1 MSPRASRLL
10 WRASLAGFLA
20 LALWP
25 IWAHRFPPMQDY
37 PQHLFHSHLLAAQ
50 GDARFDYD
58 RYYELHLQPVYA
70 LFYVLT
76 VGFSKLVPIEAAGK
90 LTLSLYPLLVAVL
103 VLRLRRR
110 FPDDAPPW
118 AALLL
123 FPLAPNQQ
131 WFFGNVNFFLSV
143 PLLFLALLDFE
154 DLLAKGASV
163 RGILRQVAWQAALF
177 VTHPLTFLAFV
188 AIAVFVTFARR
199 RKVERAWRRLA
210 GPLSVS
216 AALLVGFLLQSMLSR
231 APPVP
236 ADPRVGWLPPWM
248 SLQYIGLMFTG
259 MRPPG
264 SRVLLDVLPW
274 AGVVAILAA
283 CAFVQRRTAPGT
295 GAPSEYLWLLAI
307 ALVATLV
314 LPFSKGVFSFINV
327 RIASIVYVL
336 LALVAA
342 HVRAR
347 GIAAALLVALAAVC
361 SLRSNAKQAT
371 ISAETEEIVGVLERI
386 PQRARILPLVF
397 DNTSPELDPTWF
409 HPHLLDASY
418 YHVLVGGGFD
428 PYLIRSP
435 IHPVHFREGAKR
447 PAPGEFWAG
456 AFDWK
461 AHGADYEYFL
471 VRGAP
476 EGFSRVMELR
486 ATRIGTSGRWEVYKR
501 RSSAARTFRR
511 CRHGDH
517 VTRPVWVAL
526 YVDPDGQPP
535 STIGSR

>member
-1 MSPRASRLL
+1 MSSRASSLL
-10 WRASLAGFLA
+10 WRASLVGFLA

-37 PQHLFHSHLLAAQ
+37 PQHLFHSHLLAVQ
-50 GDARFDYD
+50 GDPRFDYD

-76 VGFSKLVPIEAAGK
+76 VGFAKLVPIEAAGK
-90 LTLSLYPLLVAVL
+90 LTLSLYPVLVAL
-103 VLRLRRR
+103 LALRLRRR
-110 FPDDAPPW
+110 FPEDAPPW
-118 AALLL
+118 GALLL

-131 WFFGNVNFFLSV
+131 WFFGNINFFLSV

-154 DLLAKGASV
+154 DLLSRGASV
-163 RGILRQVAWQAALF
+163 GTLLRQAAWQAALF
-177 VTHPLTFLAFV
+177 VTHPLTFLVFV

-216 AALLVGFLLQSMLSR
+216 AALLSCLLLQSMLSR

-236 ADPRVGWLPPWM
+236 ADPRIGWIPPWM
-248 SLQYIGLMFTG
+248 SLEYVGLMFTG
-259 MRPPG
+259 MQPPHG
-264 SRVLLDVLPW
+264 GALLETLPW
-274 AGVVAILAA
+274 AVIAAILLA
-283 CAFVQRRTAPGT
+283 CAWRQQRMAPRT
-295 GAPSEYLWLLAI
+295 GAPAEYFWLLAI
-307 ALVATLV
+307 LFVATLL

-336 LALVAA
+336 LAILAA
-342 HVRAR
+342 YVRTK
-347 GIAAALLVALAAVC
+347 GLAAALLVALAAVC
-361 SLRSNAKQAT
+361 SLRSNVKQAR
-371 ISAETEEIVGVLERI
+371 ISEETAEIVGVLEGI
-386 PQRARILPLVF
+386 PARARILPLVF

-471 VRGAP
+471 VRSAP

-486 ATRIGTSGRWEVYKR
+486 ATKVGASGRWELYKR
-501 RSSAARTFRR
+501 R
-511 CRHGDH
+511 
-517 VTRPVWVAL
+517 
-526 YVDPDGQPP
+526 P
-535 STIGSR
+535 S

>member
-1 MSPRASRLL
+1 MSSRTRSIL
-10 WRASLAGFLA
+10 WRASVAGFLA

-50 GDARFDYD
+50 GDPRYDYD

-76 VGFSKLVPIEAAGK
+76 AGFAKVVPIEAAGK

-110 FPDDAPPW
+110 LPEDAPPW
-118 AALLL
+118 GALLL

-154 DLLAKGASV
+154 DLLAKGSSA
-163 RGILRQVAWQAALF
+163 RAILRQAAWQAALF

-210 GPLSVS
+210 GPLAVS
-216 AALLVGFLLQSMLSR
+216 AVLLGGLLLQSMLSR

-236 ADPRVGWLPPWM
+236 ADPRVGWIPPWM
-248 SLQYIGLMFTG
+248 SLEYVGLMFTG
-259 MRPPG
+259 MRPPSMG
-264 SRVLLDVLPW
+264 VLLDVLPW
-274 AGVVAILAA
+274 AGIAAIVVA
-283 CAFVQRRTAPGT
+283 CAWSQRRSAPGT
-295 GAPSEYLWLLAI
+295 GAPADYLWLLAI
-307 ALVATLV
+307 LFAATLF

-327 RIASIVYVL
+327 RIASILYAL

-342 HVRAR
+342 RVRVR
-347 GIAAALLVALAAVC
+347 GLAAALLVALAAVC
-361 SLRSNAKQAT
+361 TLRSDAKQAR
-371 ISAETEEIVGVLERI
+371 ISAETEEIVGIFDGL
-386 PQRARILPLVF
+386 PQRAKILPLVF

-409 HPHLLDASY
+409 HPHLLDATY
-418 YHVLVGGGFD
+418 YHVVVGGGFD

-435 IHPVHFREGAKR
+435 IHPVHFREGARR

-461 AHGADYEYFL
+461 AHGADYDYFL

-476 EGFSRVMELR
+476 DGFARVMDLR
-486 ATRIGTSGRWEVYKR
+486 ATRIGASGRWELYKR
-501 RSSAARTFRR
+501 RPTQAY
-511 CRHGDH
+511 GDH
-517 VTRPVWVAL
+517 VTRPVCVAL
-526 YVDPDGQPP
+526 NVALDGQPP